1 MLIPLG
7 LFILILFGSHALLEY
22 LTGGYHDRDKDCKF
36 HRKHHRHNWFDD
48 DSLFDDKTIK

>member
-22 LTGGYHDRDKDCKF
+22 STGGYHDRDKDCKF